1 MGPSPPQVVALSGGA
16 ELSPAMEGMAVD
28 YLFYYTAFSVPLLL
42 SNCLTIFVRNDGPP
56 TLSFV
61 GMCAGAAANIFLDW
75 LFIFPLQWGDRG
87 GGGGLGAGAGAG
99 LCHPSVPLFCAA
111 GGHSG

>member
-1 MGPSPPQVVALSGGA
+1 M
-16 ELSPAMEGMAVD
+16 
-28 YLFYYTAFSVPLLL
+28 
-42 SNCLTIFVRNDGPP
+42 RNDGAP

-75 LFIFPLQWGDRG
+75 LFIFPLQWGIVG
-87 GGGGLGAGAGAG
+87 AAVASGLGQV
-99 LCHPSVPLFCAA
+99 LSCAILLSHFLRRR